1 MLYRYKCFFTTG
13 MFYIGGAGKKK
24 ALREIFKVKET
35 NRDSDSDSDS
45 EDSEDELEFEFYDD
59 MSKIRKFEK
68 QAKAGTITGK
78 QAEEKCKK
86 LILAMPKKYRTLT
99 DRKIKSTIKDL
110 LASI

>member
-1 MLYRYKCFFTTG
+1 VYKK
-13 MFYIGGAGKKK
+13 GGFCNYPNCPCHKGEEIEADEQ
-24 ALREIFKVKET
+24 ALQ
-35 NRDSDSDSDS
+35 D
-45 EDSEDELEFEFYDD
+45 FYDD

-78 QAEEKCKK
+78 QAEDKCKK

>member
-1 MLYRYKCFFTTG
+1 
-13 MFYIGGAGKKK
+13 
-24 ALREIFKVKET
+24 
-35 NRDSDSDSDS
+35 
-45 EDSEDELEFEFYDD
+45 